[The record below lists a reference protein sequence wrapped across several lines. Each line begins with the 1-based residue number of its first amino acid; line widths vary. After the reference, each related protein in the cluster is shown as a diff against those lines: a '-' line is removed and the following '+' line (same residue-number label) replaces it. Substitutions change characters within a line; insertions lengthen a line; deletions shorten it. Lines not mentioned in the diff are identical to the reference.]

1 MSFFSLSSALA
12 VLSSFSLDF
21 SEGTDCKADLAEIA
35 ADTTNTEAEIAAAK
49 AILAGW
55 NDSDFMGA

>member
-21 SEGTDCKADLAEIA
+21 SEGTDCKSDLTAIVADPA
-35 ADTTNTEAEIAAAK
+35 NTEEEVSAAK

-55 NDSDFMGA
+55 NDSDFMSA